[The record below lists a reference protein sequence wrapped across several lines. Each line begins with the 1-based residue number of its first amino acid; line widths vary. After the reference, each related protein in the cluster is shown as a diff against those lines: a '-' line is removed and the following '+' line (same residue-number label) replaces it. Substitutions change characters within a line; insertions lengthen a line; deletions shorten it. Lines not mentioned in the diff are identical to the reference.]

1 MPIVYKI
8 DIMKLLR
15 EKGYTTY
22 TLRKKNILSQSTI
35 ECLRD
40 KKPISF
46 DTLAKICEILN
57 MQPSDII
64 EYVPDTITKPN
75 LDPDVIE
82 EYFQDEL
89 HRQDLENWRQQ
100 HYGNK

>member
-8 DIMKLLR
+8 DIMELLR

-22 TLRKKNILSQSTI
+22 TLRNAKILSQSTI
-35 ECLRD
+35 KCLRN
-40 KKPISF
+40 KEPISF

-57 MQPSDII
+57 LQPSDII
-64 EYVPDTITKPN
+64 EYVPDTINKPN
-75 LDPDVIE
+75 HDPDAIE
-82 EYFQDEL
+82 EYFQDEQR
-89 HRQDLENWRQQ
+89 RQDYETWYKQ